1 MQNLPI
7 GMQSFEAVRKA
18 NYLYVDKTK
27 HLERLVTTNKYYFL
41 SRPRRF
47 GKSLFLSTLEAY
59 FLGQKELFKDLYIE
73 TVEKEWT
80 EYPVIY
86 LDLNSG
92 IYTTEEELY
101 RVLNYPMQRLE
112 QKYSIDVKEPSLSVR
127 LKNIVLTAFEQTG
140 KQVVILVDEY
150 DKPLL
155 QTIDNEEL
163 HDKFKTILKGVYSIL
178 KECDE
183 YIRFGFLTGVTKFS
197 KISLFSDLNNLM
209 DISLD
214 ENYTDICGITEEEI
228 KTNFKEH
235 LQAFAEKENTTKE
248 DILSQLKAMYD
259 GYHFS
264 KNTDVDIYNPF
275 SLINSLT
282 RREFENYWFQTG
294 TPTFLVK
301 LLQENDY
308 DLKDFSD
315 SNISAF
321 TEDLSSKE
329 TMHNEPVA
337 LFYQAG
343 YLTIKDYDEELQSYT
358 LGYPNKEVEQSF
370 LKFLLPKYMNNND
383 SRSPIYVLNLYKN
396 LRDGKIEEFLES
408 LKVFFSST
416 PYDLIKDTEN
426 HYQTIVFI
434 ICKLLGYYSEAEYKI
449 VNGRIDMVVKTKNY
463 IYVFEFKFDK
473 SAKEALQQID
483 SKDYPLA
490 FQQDERKLYK
500 IGVNF
505 SSQTKNINEYIIQ

>member
-7 GMQSFEAVRKA
+7 GLQSFEALRNA
-18 NYLYVDKTK
+18 NYLYVDKTR

-59 FLGQKELFKDLYIE
+59 FLGQKELFNGLYIE
-73 TVEKEWT
+73 QVEKDWK
-80 EYPVIY
+80 EYPVLY
-86 LDLNSG
+86 LDLNTG
-92 IYTTEEELY
+92 IYDSETNLRNKLISHIIDWEEE
-101 RVLNYPMQRLE
+101 
-112 QKYSIDVKEPSLSVR
+112 YSISTVKE
-127 LKNIVLTAFEQTG
+127 NIEDRFANIIRTAYEKSG
-140 KQVVILVDEY
+140 LGVVILVDEY

-155 QTIDNEEL
+155 HTIDKPEL
-163 HDKFKTILKGVYSIL
+163 HATFKDILKGVYSVL
-178 KECDE
+178 KGCDK
-183 YIRFGFLTGVTKFS
+183 YIRFGMLTGVTKFS

-228 KTNFKEH
+228 KANFKEH

-294 TPTFLVK
+294 TPTFLIK

-308 DLKDFSD
+308 DLKDFSEG
-315 SNISAF
+315 NITAR
-321 TEDLSSKE
+321 DLTSKE
-329 TMHNEPVA
+329 SMLSAPVA
-337 LFYQAG
+337 LFYQSG
-343 YLTIKDYDEELQSYT
+343 YITIKDYDKELQEYT

-370 LKFLLPKYMNNND
+370 LEFLLP
-383 SRSPIYVLNLYKN
+383 RYVHTIDDKSASYLSKFIKD
-396 LRDGKIEEFLES
+396 LRAGRVEDFLEKM
-408 LKVFFSST
+408 KVFFAGI
-416 PYDLIKDTEN
+416 PYDIIKDTEN
-426 HYQTIVFI
+426 YYQTILFL
-434 ICKLLGYYSEAEYKI
+434 ICRLVGFYSQAEYRTSR
-449 VNGRIDMVVKTKNY
+449 GRMDMVIKTKDY

-473 SAKEALQQID
+473 SAKEALEQID

-490 FQQDERKLYK
+490 FQQDERTLYK
-500 IGVNF
+500 VGVNF
-505 SSQTKNINEYIIQ
+505 SSQTKNIDEYIIG

>member
-7 GMQSFEAVRKA
+7 GMQSFEAVRNA

-47 GKSLFLSTLEAY
+47 GKSLFLSTLKAY
-59 FLGQKELFKDLYIE
+59 FLGKKELFKGLYIE
-73 TVEKEWT
+73 TVEKDWT

-112 QKYSIDVKEPSLSVR
+112 EKYSIDAKEPSLSVR

-150 DKPLL
+150 DKPLISTL
-155 QTIDNEEL
+155 DNEEL
-163 HDKFKTILKGVYSIL
+163 HNKYKTILKGVYSIL
-178 KECDE
+178 KECDK

-294 TPTFLVK
+294 TPTFLIK

-329 TMHNEPVA
+329 TMHNEPIA

-396 LRDGKIEEFLES
+396 LRDGRLEEFLES
-408 LKVFFSST
+408 LKVFFAST
-416 PYDLIKDTEN
+416 PYDLIKNTEN
-426 HYQTIVFI
+426 HYQTIIFI

-449 VNGRIDMVVKTKNY
+449 VNGRIDMLIKTKDY

-473 SAKEALQQID
+473 SAKEALEQID
-483 SKDYPLA
+483 SKDYPLP

-500 IGVNF
+500 IGINF
-505 SSQTKNINEYIIQ
+505 SSETKNIDEYIIQ

>member
-1 MQNLPI
+1 
-7 GMQSFEAVRKA
+7 MQSFESIRK
-18 NYLYVDKTK
+18 NDYLYVDKTK
-27 HLERLVTTNKYYFL
+27 HIYNLVNSSRYYFL

-59 FLGQKELFKDLYIE
+59 FLGQKELFKGLYIE
-73 TVEKEWT
+73 TVEKQWT

-150 DKPLL
+150 DKPLISTL
-155 QTIDNEEL
+155 DNEEL
-163 HDKFKTILKGVYSIL
+163 HNKYKTILKGVYSIL

-264 KNTDVDIYNPF
+264 ENTSIDIYNPF
-275 SLINSLT
+275 SLLNSLT
-282 RREFENYWFQTG
+282 ERKFRNYWFQTG
-294 TPTFLVK
+294 TPTFLIK

-308 DLKDFSD
+308 DLKDLSEGK
-315 SNISAF
+315 ITAK
-321 TEDLSSKE
+321 DLTSKE
-329 TMHNEPVA
+329 SMMNAPVA
-337 LFYQAG
+337 LFYQSG
-343 YLTIKDYDEELQSYT
+343 YLTIKDYNKKSGAYK
-358 LGYPNKEVEQSF
+358 LGYPNKEVEESF
-370 LKFLLPKYMNNND
+370 LDFILPKYMHTNENA
-383 SRSPIYVLNLYKN
+383 SFSYVEKMYENLEN
-396 LRDGKIEEFLES
+396 GEIEDFL
-408 LKVFFSST
+408 KTMKTFFASV

-426 HYQTIVFI
+426 HYQTVIFI
-434 ICKLLGYYSEAEYKI
+434 ICKLIGFIVEAEYKI
-449 VNGRIDMVVKTKNY
+449 VNGRIDMIVRTDNFLY
-463 IYVFEFKFDK
+463 LFEFKFDK
-473 SAKEALQQID
+473 SAEEALQQID

-505 SSQTKNINEYIIQ
+505 SSQTKNIDKYIIQ

>member
-1 MQNLPI
+1 
-7 GMQSFEAVRKA
+7 MQSFESIRQ
-18 NYLYVDKTK
+18 NNFLYVDKTK
-27 HLERLVTTNKYYFL
+27 HIYNLANSNRYYFL

-47 GKSLFLSTLEAY
+47 GKSLFLSTLKAY
-59 FLGQKELFKDLYIE
+59 FLGKKELFKGLYIE
-73 TVEKEWT
+73 TVEKDWT

-163 HDKFKTILKGVYSIL
+163 HDKFKGILKGVYSVL
-178 KECDE
+178 KGCDE
-183 YIRFGFLTGVTKFS
+183 YIRFGMLTGVTKFS

-294 TPTFLVK
+294 TPTFLIK
-301 LLQENDY
+301 LLKENDY
-308 DLKDFSD
+308 DLKDFSEGKID
-315 SNISAF
+315 AV
-321 TEDLSSKE
+321 DLTSKE
-329 TMHNEPVA
+329 SMLNAPIA
-337 LFYQAG
+337 LFYQSG
-343 YLTIKDYDEELQSYT
+343 YLTIKDYDRDFSSYL
-358 LGYPNKEVEQSF
+358 LGYPNREVEQSF
-370 LKFLLPKYMNNND
+370 LDFLLPKYINTEENMSTSFLIAFARD
-383 SRSPIYVLNLYKN
+383 
-396 LRDGKIEEFLES
+396 LRAGRIEDFLTK
-408 LKVFFSST
+408 LKVFFAKT

-426 HYQTIVFI
+426 HYQTVVFI
-434 ICKLLGYYSEAEYKI
+434 ICRLLGYYSEAEYKI
-449 VNGRIDMVVKTKNY
+449 VNGRIDMVIKTKDY

-473 SAKEALQQID
+473 SAKEALEQID

-500 IGVNF
+500 VGVNF
-505 SSQTKNINEYIIQ
+505 SSQTKNIDEYIIQ

>member
-7 GMQSFEAVRKA
+7 GMQSFESIRQ
-18 NYLYVDKTK
+18 NNFLYVDKTK
-27 HLERLVTTNKYYFL
+27 HIYSLANSNRYYFL

-47 GKSLFLSTLEAY
+47 GKSLFLSTLKAY
-59 FLGQKELFKDLYIE
+59 FLGKKELFKGLYIE
-73 TVEKEWT
+73 TVEKDWT

-163 HDKFKTILKGVYSIL
+163 HDKFKGILKGVYSIL

-183 YIRFGFLTGVTKFS
+183 YIRFGMLTGVTKFS
-197 KISLFSDLNNLM
+197 KISLFSDLNNLK

-235 LQAFAEKENTTKE
+235 LQAFADKENTTKE

-264 KNTDVDIYNPF
+264 KNTSIDIYNPF

-294 TPTFLVK
+294 TPTFLIK

-308 DLKDFSD
+308 DLKDLSEGK
-315 SNISAF
+315 ITAK
-321 TEDLSSKE
+321 DLTSKE
-329 TMHNEPVA
+329 SMMNAPVA
-337 LFYQAG
+337 LFYQSG
-343 YLTIKDYDEELQSYT
+343 YLTIKDYNKKSGAYK
-358 LGYPNKEVEQSF
+358 LGYPNKEVEESF
-370 LKFLLPKYMNNND
+370 LDFILPKYMHTNENA
-383 SRSPIYVLNLYKN
+383 SFSYVEKMYENLEN
-396 LRDGKIEEFLES
+396 GEIEDFL
-408 LKVFFSST
+408 KTMKTFFASV

-426 HYQTIVFI
+426 HYQTVIFI
-434 ICKLLGYYSEAEYKI
+434 ICKLIGFIVEAEYKI
-449 VNGRIDMVVKTKNY
+449 VNGRIDMIVRTDNFLY
-463 IYVFEFKFDK
+463 LFEFKFDK
-473 SAKEALQQID
+473 SAEEALQQID

-505 SSQTKNINEYIIQ
+505 SSQTKNIDEYIIQ

>member
-1 MQNLPI
+1 
-7 GMQSFEAVRKA
+7 MQSFESIRQ
-18 NYLYVDKTK
+18 NNFLYVDKTK
-27 HLERLVTTNKYYFL
+27 HIYNLANSNRYYFL

-59 FLGQKELFKDLYIE
+59 FLGKKELFKGLYIE
-73 TVEKEWT
+73 TVEKQWT
-80 EYPVIY
+80 EYPVLY
-86 LDLNSG
+86 LDMNSG
-92 IYTTEEELY
+92 IYDSEERLLNS
-101 RVLNYPMQRLE
+101 LNYHLSE
-112 QKYSIDVKEPSLSVR
+112 WEKEYSIQTKFVNPEDRFSNIIKTAVK
-127 LKNIVLTAFEQTG
+127 QTG

-163 HDKFKTILKGVYSIL
+163 HDKFKGILKGVYSVL
-178 KECDE
+178 KGCDK
-183 YIRFGFLTGVTKFS
+183 YIRFGMLTGVTKFS

-294 TPTFLVK
+294 TPTFLIK
-301 LLQENDY
+301 LLKENDY
-308 DLKDFSD
+308 DLKDFSEG
-315 SNISAF
+315 NITAR
-321 TEDLSSKE
+321 DLTSKE
-329 TMHNEPVA
+329 SMLSAPVA
-337 LFYQAG
+337 LFYQSG
-343 YLTIKDYDEELQSYT
+343 YITIKDYDKELQEYT

-370 LKFLLPKYMNNND
+370 LEFLLP
-383 SRSPIYVLNLYKN
+383 RYVHTIDDKSASYLSKFIKD
-396 LRDGKIEEFLES
+396 LRAGRVEDFLEKM
-408 LKVFFSST
+408 KVFFAGI
-416 PYDLIKDTEN
+416 PYDIIKDTEN
-426 HYQTIVFI
+426 YYQTILFL
-434 ICKLLGYYSEAEYKI
+434 ICRLVGFYSQAEYRTSR
-449 VNGRIDMVVKTKNY
+449 GRMDMVIKTKDY

-473 SAKEALQQID
+473 SAKEALEQID

-505 SSQTKNINEYIIQ
+505 SSQTKNIDEYIIG

>member
-1 MQNLPI
+1 
-7 GMQSFEAVRKA
+7 MQSFESIRQ
-18 NYLYVDKTK
+18 NNFLYVDKTK
-27 HLERLVTTNKYYFL
+27 HIYSLANSNRYYFL

-47 GKSLFLSTLEAY
+47 GKSLFLSTLKAY
-59 FLGQKELFKDLYIE
+59 FLGKKELFKGLYIE
-73 TVEKEWT
+73 TVEKDWT

-163 HDKFKTILKGVYSIL
+163 HDKFKGILKGVYSVL
-178 KECDE
+178 KGCDE
-183 YIRFGFLTGVTKFS
+183 YIRFGMLTGVTKFS

-248 DILSQLKAMYD
+248 DILLQLKAMYD

-294 TPTFLVK
+294 TPTFLIK
-301 LLQENDY
+301 LLKENDY
-308 DLKDFSD
+308 DLKDFSEGKID
-315 SNISAF
+315 AV
-321 TEDLSSKE
+321 DLTSKE
-329 TMHNEPVA
+329 SMLNAPIA
-337 LFYQAG
+337 LFYQSG
-343 YLTIKDYDEELQSYT
+343 YLTIKDYDRDFSSYV
-358 LGYPNKEVEQSF
+358 LGYPNREVEQSF
-370 LKFLLPKYMNNND
+370 LDFLLPKYINTEENMSTSFLIAFARD
-383 SRSPIYVLNLYKN
+383 
-396 LRDGKIEEFLES
+396 LRAGRIEDFLTK
-408 LKVFFSST
+408 LKVFFAKT

-426 HYQTIVFI
+426 HYQTVVFI

-449 VNGRIDMVVKTKNY
+449 VNGRIDMVIKTKDY

-473 SAKEALQQID
+473 SAKEALEQID

-505 SSQTKNINEYIIQ
+505 SSQTKNIDEYIIQ

>member
-1 MQNLPI
+1 
-7 GMQSFEAVRKA
+7 MQSFEAVRKA

-73 TVEKEWT
+73 TVEKQWT

-150 DKPLL
+150 DKPLISTL
-155 QTIDNEEL
+155 DNEEL
-163 HDKFKTILKGVYSIL
+163 HNKYKTILKGVYSIL
-178 KECDE
+178 KECDK
-183 YIRFGFLTGVTKFS
+183 YIRLGFLTGVTKFS

-294 TPTFLVK
+294 TPTFLIK

-329 TMHNEPVA
+329 TMHNEPIA

-408 LKVFFSST
+408 LKAFFSST

-473 SAKEALQQID
+473 SAKEALEQID

-500 IGVNF
+500 VGINF

>member
-1 MQNLPI
+1 
-7 GMQSFEAVRKA
+7 MQSFEAVRKA

-47 GKSLFLSTLEAY
+47 GKSLFLSTLKAY
-59 FLGQKELFKDLYIE
+59 FLGKKELFKGLYIE
-73 TVEKEWT
+73 TVEKDWT

-228 KTNFKEH
+228 KTNFVEH

-294 TPTFLVK
+294 TPTFLIK

-308 DLKDFSD
+308 DLKDFSEG
-315 SNISAF
+315 NITAR
-321 TEDLSSKE
+321 DLTSKE
-329 TMHNEPVA
+329 SMLSAPVA
-337 LFYQAG
+337 LFYQSG
-343 YLTIKDYDEELQSYT
+343 YLTIKDYNKKSGAYK
-358 LGYPNKEVEQSF
+358 LGYPNKEVEESF
-370 LKFLLPKYMNNND
+370 LDFILPKYMHTNENA
-383 SRSPIYVLNLYKN
+383 SFSYVEKMYENLEN
-396 LRDGKIEEFLES
+396 GEIEDFL
-408 LKVFFSST
+408 KTMKTFFASV

-426 HYQTIVFI
+426 HYQTVIFI
-434 ICKLLGYYSEAEYKI
+434 ICKLIGFIVEAEYKI
-449 VNGRIDMVVKTKNY
+449 VNGRIDMIVRTDNFLY
-463 IYVFEFKFDK
+463 LFEFKFDK
-473 SAKEALQQID
+473 SAEEALQQID

-505 SSQTKNINEYIIQ
+505 SSQTKNIDEYIIQ

>member
-1 MQNLPI
+1 
-7 GMQSFEAVRKA
+7 MQSFEAVRKA

-27 HLERLVTTNKYYFL
+27 HLGRLVTTNKYYFL

-47 GKSLFLSTLEAY
+47 GKSLFLSTLKAY
-59 FLGQKELFKDLYIE
+59 FLGKKELFKDLYIE
-73 TVEKEWT
+73 TVEKDWT
-80 EYPVIY
+80 EYPVLY

-92 IYTTEEELY
+92 MYDTEANLYSVINNHLIRWEKEYDITPVDRELNT
-101 RVLNYPMQRLE
+101 RFTNVV
-112 QKYSIDVKEPSLSVR
+112 IA
-127 LKNIVLTAFEQTG
+127 AFEKTG

-163 HDKFKTILKGVYSIL
+163 HDKFKSTLKGVYSVL
-178 KECDE
+178 KGCDE
-183 YIRFGFLTGVTKFS
+183 YIRFGFLTGVTKFP
-197 KISLFSDLNNLM
+197 KISLFSDLNNLK

-264 KNTDVDIYNPF
+264 ENTSIDIYNPF

-282 RREFENYWFQTG
+282 ERKFRNYWFQTG
-294 TPTFLVK
+294 TPTFLIK

-308 DLKDFSD
+308 DLKDFSEGKID
-315 SNISAF
+315 AV
-321 TEDLSSKE
+321 DLTSKE
-329 TMHNEPVA
+329 SMMNAPIA

-343 YLTIKDYDEELQSYT
+343 YLTIKDYDRDFSSYL
-358 LGYPNKEVEQSF
+358 LGYPNREVEQSF
-370 LKFLLPKYMNNND
+370 LDFLLPKYINTEENMSTSFLIAFARD
-383 SRSPIYVLNLYKN
+383 
-396 LRDGKIEEFLES
+396 LRAGRIEDFLTKLKI
-408 LKVFFSST
+408 FFAKT

-426 HYQTIVFI
+426 HYQTVVFI

-449 VNGRIDMVVKTKNY
+449 VNGRIDMLIKTKDY

-473 SAKEALQQID
+473 SAKEALEQID

-505 SSQTKNINEYIIQ
+505 SSQTKNIDEYIIQ

>member
-1 MQNLPI
+1 
-7 GMQSFEAVRKA
+7 MQSFEAVRKA

-47 GKSLFLSTLEAY
+47 GKSLFLSTLKAY
-59 FLGQKELFKDLYIE
+59 FLGKKELFKGLYIE
-73 TVEKEWT
+73 TVEKDWK
-80 EYPVIY
+80 EYPVLY

-92 IYTTEEELY
+92 IYDSEERLLNN
-101 RVLNYPMQRLE
+101 LNYHLSEWEEQYNIQTKFVNPEDRLSNII
-112 QKYSIDVKEPSLSVR
+112 KTAVK
-127 LKNIVLTAFEQTG
+127 QTG
-140 KQVVILVDEY
+140 KQVVVLVDEY

-163 HDKFKTILKGVYSIL
+163 HDKFKGILKGVYSIL

-183 YIRFGFLTGVTKFS
+183 YIRFGMLTGVTKFS

-294 TPTFLVK
+294 TPTFLIK

-308 DLKDFSD
+308 DLKDLSEGK
-315 SNISAF
+315 ITAK
-321 TEDLSSKE
+321 DLTSKE
-329 TMHNEPVA
+329 SMMNAPVA
-337 LFYQAG
+337 LFYQSG
-343 YLTIKDYDEELQSYT
+343 YLTIKDYNKKSGAYK
-358 LGYPNKEVEQSF
+358 LGYPNKEVEESF
-370 LKFLLPKYMNNND
+370 LDFILPKYMHTNENA
-383 SRSPIYVLNLYKN
+383 SFSYVEKMYENLEN
-396 LRDGKIEEFLES
+396 GEIEDFL
-408 LKVFFSST
+408 KTMKTFFASI

-426 HYQTIVFI
+426 HYQTVIFI
-434 ICKLLGYYSEAEYKI
+434 ICKLIGFIVEAEYKI
-449 VNGRIDMVVKTKNY
+449 VNGRIDMIVRTDNFLY
-463 IYVFEFKFDK
+463 LFEFKFDK
-473 SAKEALQQID
+473 SAEEALQQID

-505 SSQTKNINEYIIQ
+505 SSQTKNIDEYIIQ

>member
-1 MQNLPI
+1 
-7 GMQSFEAVRKA
+7 MQSFESIRQ
-18 NYLYVDKTK
+18 NNFLYVDKTK
-27 HLERLVTTNKYYFL
+27 HIYSLANSNRYYFL

-47 GKSLFLSTLEAY
+47 GKSLFLSTLKAY
-59 FLGQKELFKDLYIE
+59 FLGKKELFKGLYIE
-73 TVEKEWT
+73 TVEKQWT

-183 YIRFGFLTGVTKFS
+183 YIRFGMLTGVTKFS
-197 KISLFSDLNNLM
+197 KISLFSDLNNLL

-294 TPTFLVK
+294 TPTFLIK
-301 LLQENDY
+301 LLKENDY
-308 DLKDFSD
+308 DLKDFSEG
-315 SNISAF
+315 NIDAV
-321 TEDLSSKE
+321 DLTSKE
-329 TMHNEPVA
+329 SMLNAPIA
-337 LFYQAG
+337 LFYQSG
-343 YLTIKDYDEELQSYT
+343 YLTIKDYDRDFSSYV
-358 LGYPNKEVEQSF
+358 LGYPNREVEQSF
-370 LKFLLPKYMNNND
+370 LDFLLPKYINTEENMSTSFLIAFARD
-383 SRSPIYVLNLYKN
+383 
-396 LRDGKIEEFLES
+396 LRAGRIEDFLTK
-408 LKVFFSST
+408 LKVFFAKT

-426 HYQTIVFI
+426 HYQTVVFI
-434 ICKLLGYYSEAEYKI
+434 ICRLLGYYSEAEYKI
-449 VNGRIDMVVKTKNY
+449 VNGRIDMVIKTKDY

-505 SSQTKNINEYIIQ
+505 SSQTKNIDEYIIQ

>member
-1 MQNLPI
+1 
-7 GMQSFEAVRKA
+7 MQSFEAVRKA
-18 NYLYVDKTK
+18 DYLYVDKTK

-47 GKSLFLSTLEAY
+47 GKSLFLSTLKAY
-59 FLGQKELFKDLYIE
+59 FLGKKELFKGLYIE
-73 TVEKEWT
+73 TVEKDWT
-80 EYPVIY
+80 EYPVLY

-92 IYTTEEELY
+92 IYDSEERLLNN
-101 RVLNYPMQRLE
+101 LNYHLSEWEEQYNIQTKFVNPEDRLSNII
-112 QKYSIDVKEPSLSVR
+112 KTAVK
-127 LKNIVLTAFEQTG
+127 QTG

-163 HDKFKTILKGVYSIL
+163 HDKFKGILKGVYSVL
-178 KECDE
+178 KSCDE

-294 TPTFLVK
+294 TPTFLIK

-308 DLKDFSD
+308 DLKDLSEG
-315 SNISAF
+315 NITAR
-321 TEDLSSKE
+321 DLTSKE
-329 TMHNEPVA
+329 SMLSAPVA
-337 LFYQAG
+337 LFYQSG
-343 YLTIKDYDEELQSYT
+343 YLTIKDYNKKSGAYK
-358 LGYPNKEVEQSF
+358 LGYPNKEVEESF
-370 LKFLLPKYMNNND
+370 LDFILPKYMHTNENA
-383 SRSPIYVLNLYKN
+383 SFSYVEKMYENLEN
-396 LRDGKIEEFLES
+396 GEIEDFL
-408 LKVFFSST
+408 KTMKTFFASV

-426 HYQTIVFI
+426 HYQTVIFI
-434 ICKLLGYYSEAEYKI
+434 ICKLIGFIVEAEYKI
-449 VNGRIDMVVKTKNY
+449 VNGRIDMIVRTDNFLY
-463 IYVFEFKFDK
+463 LFEFKFDK

-505 SSQTKNINEYIIQ
+505 SSQTKNIDEYIIQ

>member
-1 MQNLPI
+1 
-7 GMQSFEAVRKA
+7 MQSFEAVRKA

-47 GKSLFLSTLEAY
+47 GKSLFLSTLKAY
-59 FLGQKELFKDLYIE
+59 FLGKKELFKGLYIE
-73 TVEKEWT
+73 TVEKDWK
-80 EYPVIY
+80 EYPVLY

-92 IYTTEEELY
+92 IYDSEERLLNN
-101 RVLNYPMQRLE
+101 LNYHLSEWEEQYNIQTKFVNPEDRLSNII
-112 QKYSIDVKEPSLSVR
+112 KTAVK
-127 LKNIVLTAFEQTG
+127 QTG
-140 KQVVILVDEY
+140 KQVVVLVDEY

-163 HDKFKTILKGVYSIL
+163 HDKFKGILKGVYSVL
-178 KECDE
+178 KSCDE

-248 DILSQLKAMYD
+248 DILLQLKAMYD

-294 TPTFLVK
+294 TPTFLIK

-308 DLKDFSD
+308 DLKDLSEG
-315 SNISAF
+315 NITAR
-321 TEDLSSKE
+321 DLTSKE
-329 TMHNEPVA
+329 SMLSAPVA
-337 LFYQAG
+337 LFYQSG
-343 YLTIKDYDEELQSYT
+343 YLTIKDYNKKSGAYK
-358 LGYPNKEVEQSF
+358 LGYPNKEVEESF
-370 LKFLLPKYMNNND
+370 LDFILPKYMHTNENA
-383 SRSPIYVLNLYKN
+383 SFSYVEKMYENLEN
-396 LRDGKIEEFLES
+396 GEIEDFL
-408 LKVFFSST
+408 KTMKTFFASV

-426 HYQTIVFI
+426 HYQTVIFI
-434 ICKLLGYYSEAEYKI
+434 ICKLIGFIVEAEYKI
-449 VNGRIDMVVKTKNY
+449 VNGRIDMIVRTDNFLY
-463 IYVFEFKFDK
+463 LFEFKFDK

-505 SSQTKNINEYIIQ
+505 SSQTKNIDEYIVK

>member
-18 NYLYVDKTK
+18 DYLYVDKTK

-47 GKSLFLSTLEAY
+47 GKSLFLSTLKAY
-59 FLGQKELFKDLYIE
+59 FLGKKELFKGLYIE
-73 TVEKEWT
+73 TVEKDWK
-80 EYPVIY
+80 EYPVLY

-92 IYTTEEELY
+92 IYDSEERLLNN
-101 RVLNYPMQRLE
+101 LNYHLSEWEEQYNIQTKFVNPEDRLSNII
-112 QKYSIDVKEPSLSVR
+112 KTTVK
-127 LKNIVLTAFEQTG
+127 QTG

-163 HDKFKTILKGVYSIL
+163 HDKFKGILKGVYSVL
-178 KECDE
+178 KSCDE

-235 LQAFAEKENTTKE
+235 LQAFAEKEETTSE

-264 KNTDVDIYNPF
+264 ENTSVDIYNPF
-275 SLINSLT
+275 SLLNSLT
-282 RREFENYWFQTG
+282 ERKFRNYWFQTG
-294 TPTFLVK
+294 TPTFLIK
-301 LLQENDY
+301 LLQENNY
-308 DLKDFSD
+308 DLKDLSEGK
-315 SNISAF
+315 ITAK
-321 TEDLSSKE
+321 DLTSKE
-329 TMHNEPVA
+329 SMMNAPVA
-337 LFYQAG
+337 LFYQSG
-343 YLTIKDYDEELQSYT
+343 YLTIKDYKKKSGAYK
-358 LGYPNKEVEQSF
+358 LGYPNKEVEESF
-370 LKFLLPKYMNNND
+370 LDFILPKYMHTNENA
-383 SRSPIYVLNLYKN
+383 SFSYVEKMYENLEN
-396 LRDGKIEEFLES
+396 GEIEDFL
-408 LKVFFSST
+408 KTMKTFFASV

-426 HYQTIVFI
+426 HYQTVIFI
-434 ICKLLGYYSEAEYKI
+434 ICKLIGFIVEAEYKI
-449 VNGRIDMVVKTKNY
+449 VNGRIDMIVRTDNY
-463 IYVFEFKFDK
+463 LYLFEFKFDK
-473 SAKEALQQID
+473 SAEEALQQID
-483 SKDYPLA
+483 SKDYPLT

-505 SSQTKNINEYIIQ
+505 SSQTKNIDKYIIQ

>member
-7 GMQSFEAVRKA
+7 GMQSFESIRK
-18 NYLYVDKTK
+18 NDYLYVDKTK
-27 HLERLVTTNKYYFL
+27 HIYNLVNSSRYYFL

-59 FLGQKELFKDLYIE
+59 FLGQKELFKGLYIE
-73 TVEKEWT
+73 TVEKQWT

-150 DKPLL
+150 DKPLISTL
-155 QTIDNEEL
+155 DNEEL
-163 HDKFKTILKGVYSIL
+163 HNKYKTILKGVYSIL

-294 TPTFLVK
+294 TPTFLIK
-301 LLQENDY
+301 LLQENNY
-308 DLKDFSD
+308 DLKDLSEGK
-315 SNISAF
+315 ITAK
-321 TEDLSSKE
+321 DLTSKE
-329 TMHNEPVA
+329 SMMNAPVA
-337 LFYQAG
+337 LFYQSG
-343 YLTIKDYDEELQSYT
+343 YLTIKDYNKKSGAYK
-358 LGYPNKEVEQSF
+358 LGYPNKEVEESF
-370 LKFLLPKYMNNND
+370 LDFLLPKYMHTNENA
-383 SRSPIYVLNLYKN
+383 SFSYVEKMYENLEN
-396 LRDGKIEEFLES
+396 GEIEDFL
-408 LKVFFSST
+408 KTMKTFFASV

-426 HYQTIVFI
+426 HYQTVIFI
-434 ICKLLGYYSEAEYKI
+434 ICKLIGFIVEAEYKI
-449 VNGRIDMVVKTKNY
+449 VNGRIDMIVRTDNFLY
-463 IYVFEFKFDK
+463 LFEFKFDK
-473 SAKEALQQID
+473 SAEEALQQID

-505 SSQTKNINEYIIQ
+505 SSQTKNIDKYIIQ

>member
-1 MQNLPI
+1 
-7 GMQSFEAVRKA
+7 MQSFEAVRKA

>member
-73 TVEKEWT
+73 TVEKQWT

-150 DKPLL
+150 DKPLISTL
-155 QTIDNEEL
+155 DNEEL
-163 HDKFKTILKGVYSIL
+163 HNKYKTILKGVYSIL
-178 KECDE
+178 KECDK
-183 YIRFGFLTGVTKFS
+183 YIRLGFLTGVTKFS

-264 KNTDVDIYNPF
+264 ENTSIDIYNPF
-275 SLINSLT
+275 SLLNSLT
-282 RREFENYWFQTG
+282 ERKFRNYWFQTG
-294 TPTFLVK
+294 TPTFLIK

-308 DLKDFSD
+308 DLKDLSEGK
-315 SNISAF
+315 ITAK
-321 TEDLSSKE
+321 DLTSKE
-329 TMHNEPVA
+329 SMMNAPVA
-337 LFYQAG
+337 LFYQSG
-343 YLTIKDYDEELQSYT
+343 YLTIKDYNKKSGAYK
-358 LGYPNKEVEQSF
+358 LGYPNKEVEESF
-370 LKFLLPKYMNNND
+370 LDFILPKYMHTNENA
-383 SRSPIYVLNLYKN
+383 SFSYVEKMYENLEN
-396 LRDGKIEEFLES
+396 GEIEDFL
-408 LKVFFSST
+408 KTMKTFFASV

-426 HYQTIVFI
+426 HYQTVIFI
-434 ICKLLGYYSEAEYKI
+434 ICKLIGFIVEAEYKI
-449 VNGRIDMVVKTKNY
+449 VNGRIDMIVRTDNFLY
-463 IYVFEFKFDK
+463 LFEFKFDK
-473 SAKEALQQID
+473 SAEEALQQID

-490 FQQDERKLYK
+490 FQRDERKLYK

-505 SSQTKNINEYIIQ
+505 SSQTKNIDEYIIQ

>member
-47 GKSLFLSTLEAY
+47 GKSLFLSTLKAY
-59 FLGQKELFKDLYIE
+59 FLGKKELFKGLYIE
-73 TVEKEWT
+73 TVEKDWK
-80 EYPVIY
+80 EYPVLY

-92 IYTTEEELY
+92 IYDSEERLLNN
-101 RVLNYPMQRLE
+101 LNYHLSEWEEQYNIQTKFVNPEDRLSNII
-112 QKYSIDVKEPSLSVR
+112 KTAVK
-127 LKNIVLTAFEQTG
+127 QTG

-150 DKPLL
+150 DKPLISTL
-155 QTIDNEEL
+155 DNEDL
-163 HDKFKTILKGVYSIL
+163 HDKYKTILKGVYSIL

-228 KTNFKEH
+228 KTNFVEH

-294 TPTFLVK
+294 TPTFLIK

-308 DLKDFSD
+308 DLKDLSEG
-315 SNISAF
+315 NITAR
-321 TEDLSSKE
+321 DLTSKE
-329 TMHNEPVA
+329 SMLSAPVA
-337 LFYQAG
+337 LFYQSG
-343 YLTIKDYDEELQSYT
+343 YLTIKDYNKKSGAYK
-358 LGYPNKEVEQSF
+358 LGYPNKEVEESF
-370 LKFLLPKYMNNND
+370 LDFILPKYMHTNENA
-383 SRSPIYVLNLYKN
+383 SFSYVEKMYENLEN
-396 LRDGKIEEFLES
+396 GEIEDFL
-408 LKVFFSST
+408 KTMKTFFASV

-426 HYQTIVFI
+426 HYQTVIFI
-434 ICKLLGYYSEAEYKI
+434 ICKLIGFIVEAEYKI
-449 VNGRIDMVVKTKNY
+449 VNGRIDMIVRTDNFLY
-463 IYVFEFKFDK
+463 LFEFKFDK
-473 SAKEALQQID
+473 SAEEALQQID

-505 SSQTKNINEYIIQ
+505 SSQTKNIDEYIIQ

>member
-47 GKSLFLSTLEAY
+47 GKSLFLSTLKAY
-59 FLGQKELFKDLYIE
+59 FLGKKELFKGLYIE
-73 TVEKEWT
+73 TVEKDWK
-80 EYPVIY
+80 EYPVLY

-92 IYTTEEELY
+92 IYDSEERLLNN
-101 RVLNYPMQRLE
+101 LNYHLSEWEEQYNIQTKFVNPEDRLSNII
-112 QKYSIDVKEPSLSVR
+112 KTAVK
-127 LKNIVLTAFEQTG
+127 QTG

-163 HDKFKTILKGVYSIL
+163 HDKFKGILKGVYSVL
-178 KECDE
+178 KSCDE

-248 DILSQLKAMYD
+248 DILLQLKAMYD

-294 TPTFLVK
+294 TPTFLIK

-308 DLKDFSD
+308 DLKDLSEG
-315 SNISAF
+315 NITAR
-321 TEDLSSKE
+321 DLTSKE
-329 TMHNEPVA
+329 SMLSAPVA
-337 LFYQAG
+337 LFYQSG
-343 YLTIKDYDEELQSYT
+343 YLTIKDYNKKSGAYK
-358 LGYPNKEVEQSF
+358 LGYPNKEVEESF
-370 LKFLLPKYMNNND
+370 LDFILPKYMHTNENA
-383 SRSPIYVLNLYKN
+383 SFSYVEKMYENLEN
-396 LRDGKIEEFLES
+396 GEIEDFL
-408 LKVFFSST
+408 KTMKTFFASV

-426 HYQTIVFI
+426 HYQTVIFI
-434 ICKLLGYYSEAEYKI
+434 ICKLIGFIVEAEYKI
-449 VNGRIDMVVKTKNY
+449 VNGRIDMIVRTDNFLY
-463 IYVFEFKFDK
+463 LFEFKFDK
-473 SAKEALQQID
+473 SAEEALQQID

-505 SSQTKNINEYIIQ
+505 SSQTKNIDEYIIQ

>member
-1 MQNLPI
+1 
-7 GMQSFEAVRKA
+7 MQSFEAVRKA

-27 HLERLVTTNKYYFL
+27 HLGRLVTTNKYYFL

-47 GKSLFLSTLEAY
+47 GKSLFLSTLKAY
-59 FLGQKELFKDLYIE
+59 FLGKKELFKDLYIE
-73 TVEKEWT
+73 TVEKDWT
-80 EYPVIY
+80 EYPVLY

-92 IYTTEEELY
+92 MYDTEANLYSVINNHLIRWEKEYDITPVDRELNT
-101 RVLNYPMQRLE
+101 RFTNVV
-112 QKYSIDVKEPSLSVR
+112 IA
-127 LKNIVLTAFEQTG
+127 AFEKTG

-163 HDKFKTILKGVYSIL
+163 HDKFKSTLKGVYSVL
-178 KECDE
+178 KGCDE
-183 YIRFGFLTGVTKFS
+183 YIRFGFLTGVTKFP
-197 KISLFSDLNNLM
+197 KISLFSDLNNLK

-235 LQAFAEKENTTKE
+235 LQAFAEKESTTKE

-264 KNTDVDIYNPF
+264 ENTSIDIYNPF

-282 RREFENYWFQTG
+282 ERKFRNYWFQTG
-294 TPTFLVK
+294 TPTFLIK

-308 DLKDFSD
+308 DLKDFSEGKID
-315 SNISAF
+315 AV
-321 TEDLSSKE
+321 DLTSKE
-329 TMHNEPVA
+329 SMMNAPIA

-343 YLTIKDYDEELQSYT
+343 YLTIKDYDRDFSSYL
-358 LGYPNKEVEQSF
+358 LGYPNREVEQSF
-370 LKFLLPKYMNNND
+370 LDFLLPKYINTEENMSTSFLIAFARD
-383 SRSPIYVLNLYKN
+383 
-396 LRDGKIEEFLES
+396 LRAGRIEDFLTKLKI
-408 LKVFFSST
+408 FFAKT

-426 HYQTIVFI
+426 HYQTVVFI

-449 VNGRIDMVVKTKNY
+449 VNGRIDMLIKTKDY

-473 SAKEALQQID
+473 SAKEALEQID

-505 SSQTKNINEYIIQ
+505 SSQTKNIDEYIIQ

>member
-7 GMQSFEAVRKA
+7 GLQSFEAVRNA

-47 GKSLFLSTLEAY
+47 GKSLFLSTLKAY
-59 FLGQKELFKDLYIE
+59 FLGKKELFNGLYIE
-73 TVEKEWT
+73 TVEKEWI
-80 EYPVIY
+80 EYPVLY

-92 IYTTEEELY
+92 IYDSEERLLNNLNYHLSEWEEEY
-101 RVLNYPMQRLE
+101 NIQTRFVNPEDRL
-112 QKYSIDVKEPSLSVR
+112 S
-127 LKNIVLTAFEQTG
+127 NIIKTAFKQTG

-155 QTIDNEEL
+155 QTVDNEAL
-163 HDKFKTILKGVYSIL
+163 HDKLKGILKGVYSVL
-178 KECDE
+178 KGCDE
-183 YIRFGFLTGVTKFS
+183 YIRFGMLTGVTKFS

-214 ENYTDICGITEEEI
+214 ENYTDICGITEEEL
-228 KTNFKEH
+228 KTNFTEH
-235 LQAFAEKENTTKE
+235 LQAFAEKEETTSE

-264 KNTDVDIYNPF
+264 KNTKIDIYNPF
-275 SLINSLT
+275 SLLNSLT
-282 RREFENYWFQTG
+282 RKEFENYWFQTG

-308 DLKDFSD
+308 DLKDFSEGKID
-315 SNISAF
+315 AV
-321 TEDLSSKE
+321 DLTSKE
-329 TMHNEPVA
+329 SMMNAPIA
-337 LFYQAG
+337 LFYQSG
-343 YLTIKDYDEELQSYT
+343 YLTIKDYDKDFSSYV

-370 LKFLLPKYMNNND
+370 LDFLLPKYINTEENMSTSFLIAFARD
-383 SRSPIYVLNLYKN
+383 
-396 LRDGKIEEFLES
+396 LRAGRIEEFLTR
-408 LKVFFSST
+408 LKTFFAKT

-426 HYQTIVFI
+426 HYQTVVFI
-434 ICKLLGYYSEAEYKI
+434 ICKLLGYYTEAEYKI
-449 VNGRIDMVVKTKNY
+449 VNGRIDMIIKTKDY

-473 SAKEALQQID
+473 SAKEALEQID

-500 IGVNF
+500 VGVNF
-505 SSQTKNINEYIIQ
+505 SSQTKNIDEYIIQ

>member
-1 MQNLPI
+1 
-7 GMQSFEAVRKA
+7 MQSFESIRQ
-18 NYLYVDKTK
+18 NNFLYVDKTK
-27 HLERLVTTNKYYFL
+27 HIYSLANSNRYYFL

-59 FLGQKELFKDLYIE
+59 FLGQKELFKGLYIE
-73 TVEKEWT
+73 TVEKDWT
-80 EYPVIY
+80 EYPVLY

-150 DKPLL
+150 DKPLISTL
-155 QTIDNEEL
+155 DNEEL
-163 HDKFKTILKGVYSIL
+163 HNKYKTILKGVYSIL
-178 KECDE
+178 KECDK

-264 KNTDVDIYNPF
+264 ENTSIDIYNPF
-275 SLINSLT
+275 SLLNSLT
-282 RREFENYWFQTG
+282 ERKFRNYWFQTG
-294 TPTFLVK
+294 TPTFLIK
-301 LLQENDY
+301 LLQENDH
-308 DLKDFSD
+308 DLKDLSEG
-315 SNISAF
+315 NITAR
-321 TEDLSSKE
+321 DLTSKE
-329 TMHNEPVA
+329 SMLSAPVA
-337 LFYQAG
+337 LFYQSG
-343 YLTIKDYDEELQSYT
+343 YLTIKDYNKKSGAYK
-358 LGYPNKEVEQSF
+358 LGYPNKEVEESF
-370 LKFLLPKYMNNND
+370 LDFILPKYMHTNENA
-383 SRSPIYVLNLYKN
+383 SFSYVEKMYENLEN
-396 LRDGKIEEFLES
+396 GEIEDFL
-408 LKVFFSST
+408 KTMKTFFASV

-426 HYQTIVFI
+426 HYQTVIFI
-434 ICKLLGYYSEAEYKI
+434 ICKLIGFIVEAEYKI
-449 VNGRIDMVVKTKNY
+449 VNGRIDMIVRTDNFLY
-463 IYVFEFKFDK
+463 LFEFKFDK
-473 SAKEALQQID
+473 SAEEALQQID

-505 SSQTKNINEYIIQ
+505 SSQTKNIDEYIIQ

>member
-47 GKSLFLSTLEAY
+47 GKSLFLSTLKAY
-59 FLGQKELFKDLYIE
+59 FLGKKELFKGLYIE
-73 TVEKEWT
+73 KVEKQWT
-80 EYPVIY
+80 EYPVLY
-86 LDLNSG
+86 LDMNSG
-92 IYTTEEELY
+92 IYDSEERLLNS
-101 RVLNYPMQRLE
+101 LNYHLSE
-112 QKYSIDVKEPSLSVR
+112 WEKEYSIQTKFVNPEDRFSNIIKTAVK
-127 LKNIVLTAFEQTG
+127 QTG

-163 HDKFKTILKGVYSIL
+163 HDKFKGILKGVYSVL
-178 KECDE
+178 KGCDE
-183 YIRFGFLTGVTKFS
+183 YIRFGMLTGVTKFS

-248 DILSQLKAMYD
+248 GILSQLKAMYD

-294 TPTFLVK
+294 TPTFLIK

-308 DLKDFSD
+308 DLKDLSEG
-315 SNISAF
+315 NITAR
-321 TEDLSSKE
+321 DLTSKE
-329 TMHNEPVA
+329 SMLSAPVA
-337 LFYQAG
+337 LFYQSG
-343 YLTIKDYDEELQSYT
+343 YLTIKDYNKKSGAYK
-358 LGYPNKEVEQSF
+358 LGYPNKEVEESF
-370 LKFLLPKYMNNND
+370 LDFILPKYMHTNENA
-383 SRSPIYVLNLYKN
+383 SFSYVEKMYENLEN
-396 LRDGKIEEFLES
+396 GEIEDFL
-408 LKVFFSST
+408 KTMKTFFASV

-426 HYQTIVFI
+426 HYQTVIFI
-434 ICKLLGYYSEAEYKI
+434 ICKLIGFIVEAEYKI
-449 VNGRIDMVVKTKNY
+449 VNGRIDMIVRTDNFLY
-463 IYVFEFKFDK
+463 LFEFKFDK

-505 SSQTKNINEYIIQ
+505 SSQTKNIDEYIIQ

>member
-1 MQNLPI
+1 
-7 GMQSFEAVRKA
+7 MQSFEAVRKA

-73 TVEKEWT
+73 TVEKQWT

-150 DKPLL
+150 DKPLISTL
-155 QTIDNEEL
+155 DNEEL
-163 HDKFKTILKGVYSIL
+163 HNKYKTILKGVYSIL
-178 KECDE
+178 KECDK

-294 TPTFLVK
+294 TPTFLIK
-301 LLQENDY
+301 LLKENDY
-308 DLKDFSD
+308 DLKDFSEG
-315 SNISAF
+315 NIDAV
-321 TEDLSSKE
+321 DLTSKE
-329 TMHNEPVA
+329 SMLNAPIA
-337 LFYQAG
+337 LFYQSG
-343 YLTIKDYDEELQSYT
+343 YLTIKDYDRDFSSYV
-358 LGYPNKEVEQSF
+358 LGYPNREVEQSF
-370 LKFLLPKYMNNND
+370 LDFLLPKYINTEENMSTSFLIAFARD
-383 SRSPIYVLNLYKN
+383 
-396 LRDGKIEEFLES
+396 LRAGRIEDFLTK
-408 LKVFFSST
+408 LKVFFAKT

-426 HYQTIVFI
+426 HYQTVVFI
-434 ICKLLGYYSEAEYKI
+434 ICRLLGYYSEAEYKI
-449 VNGRIDMVVKTKNY
+449 VNGRIDMIVRTDNFLY
-463 IYVFEFKFDK
+463 LFEFKFDK
-473 SAKEALQQID
+473 SAKEALEQID

-500 IGVNF
+500 VGVNF
-505 SSQTKNINEYIIQ
+505 SSQTKNIDEYIIQ

>member
-1 MQNLPI
+1 
-7 GMQSFEAVRKA
+7 MQSFESIRQ
-18 NYLYVDKTK
+18 NNFLYVDKTK
-27 HLERLVTTNKYYFL
+27 HIYNLANSNRYYFL

-47 GKSLFLSTLEAY
+47 GKSLFLSTLKAY
-59 FLGQKELFKDLYIE
+59 FLGKKELFKGLYIE
-73 TVEKEWT
+73 TVEKDWT

-150 DKPLL
+150 DKPLISTL
-155 QTIDNEEL
+155 DNEDL
-163 HDKFKTILKGVYSIL
+163 HDKYKTILKGVYSIL

-183 YIRFGFLTGVTKFS
+183 YIRFGMLTGVTKFS

-294 TPTFLVK
+294 TPTFLIK

-308 DLKDFSD
+308 DLKDFSEG
-315 SNISAF
+315 NIDAV
-321 TEDLSSKE
+321 DLTSKE
-329 TMHNEPVA
+329 SMLNAPIA
-337 LFYQAG
+337 LFYQSG
-343 YLTIKDYDEELQSYT
+343 YLTIKDYDRDFSSYV
-358 LGYPNKEVEQSF
+358 LGYPNREVEQSF
-370 LKFLLPKYMNNND
+370 LDFLLPKYINTEENMSTSFLIAFARD
-383 SRSPIYVLNLYKN
+383 
-396 LRDGKIEEFLES
+396 LRAGRIEDFLTK
-408 LKVFFSST
+408 LKVFFAKT

-426 HYQTIVFI
+426 HYQTVVFI
-434 ICKLLGYYSEAEYKI
+434 ICRLLGYYSEAEYKI
-449 VNGRIDMVVKTKNY
+449 VNGRIDMVIKTKDY

-473 SAKEALQQID
+473 SAKEALEQID

-505 SSQTKNINEYIIQ
+505 SSQTKNIDEYIIQ

>member
-1 MQNLPI
+1 
-7 GMQSFEAVRKA
+7 MQSFESIRQ
-18 NYLYVDKTK
+18 NNFLYVDKTK
-27 HLERLVTTNKYYFL
+27 HIYSLANSNRYYFL

-47 GKSLFLSTLEAY
+47 GKSLLLSTLKAY
-59 FLGQKELFKDLYIE
+59 FLGKKELFKGLYIE
-73 TVEKEWT
+73 TVEKQWT

-150 DKPLL
+150 DKPLISTL
-155 QTIDNEEL
+155 DNEEL
-163 HDKFKTILKGVYSIL
+163 HNKYKTILKGVYSIL
-178 KECDE
+178 KECDK

-294 TPTFLVK
+294 TPTFLIK
-301 LLQENDY
+301 LLKENDY
-308 DLKDFSD
+308 DLKDFSEG
-315 SNISAF
+315 NIDAV
-321 TEDLSSKE
+321 DLTSKE
-329 TMHNEPVA
+329 SMLNAPIA
-337 LFYQAG
+337 LFYQSG
-343 YLTIKDYDEELQSYT
+343 YLTIKDYDRDFSSYV
-358 LGYPNKEVEQSF
+358 LGYPNREVEQSF
-370 LKFLLPKYMNNND
+370 LDFLLPKYINTEENMSTSFLIAFARD
-383 SRSPIYVLNLYKN
+383 
-396 LRDGKIEEFLES
+396 LRAGRIEDFLTK
-408 LKVFFSST
+408 LKVFFAKT

-426 HYQTIVFI
+426 HYQTVVFI
-434 ICKLLGYYSEAEYKI
+434 ICRLLGYYSEAEYKI
-449 VNGRIDMVVKTKNY
+449 VNGRIDMVIKTKDY

-505 SSQTKNINEYIIQ
+505 SSQTKNIDEYIIQ

>member
-1 MQNLPI
+1 
-7 GMQSFEAVRKA
+7 MQSFESIRQ
-18 NYLYVDKTK
+18 NNFLYVDKTK
-27 HLERLVTTNKYYFL
+27 HIYSLANSNRYYFL

-47 GKSLFLSTLEAY
+47 GKSLFLSTLKAY
-59 FLGQKELFKDLYIE
+59 FLGKKELFKGLYIE
-73 TVEKEWT
+73 TVEKDWT

-150 DKPLL
+150 DKPLISTL
-155 QTIDNEEL
+155 DNEDL
-163 HDKFKTILKGVYSIL
+163 HDKYKTILKGVYSIL

-183 YIRFGFLTGVTKFS
+183 YIRFGMLTGVTKFS

-294 TPTFLVK
+294 TPTFLIK

-308 DLKDFSD
+308 DLKDLSEG
-315 SNISAF
+315 NITAR
-321 TEDLSSKE
+321 DLTSKE
-329 TMHNEPVA
+329 SMLSAPVA
-337 LFYQAG
+337 LFYQSG
-343 YLTIKDYDEELQSYT
+343 YLTIKDYNKKSGAYK
-358 LGYPNKEVEQSF
+358 LGYPNKEVEESF
-370 LKFLLPKYMNNND
+370 LDFILPKYMHTNENA
-383 SRSPIYVLNLYKN
+383 SFSYVEKMYENLEN
-396 LRDGKIEEFLES
+396 GEIEDFL
-408 LKVFFSST
+408 KTMKTFFASV

-426 HYQTIVFI
+426 HYQTVIFI
-434 ICKLLGYYSEAEYKI
+434 ICKLIGFIVEAEYKI
-449 VNGRIDMVVKTKNY
+449 VNGRIDMIVRTDNFLY
-463 IYVFEFKFDK
+463 LFEFKFDK

-505 SSQTKNINEYIIQ
+505 SSQTKNIDEYIIQ

>member
-7 GMQSFEAVRKA
+7 GLQSFEALRNA
-18 NYLYVDKTK
+18 NYLYVDKTR

-59 FLGQKELFKDLYIE
+59 FLGQKELFKGLYIE
-73 TVEKEWT
+73 TVEKDWK
-80 EYPVIY
+80 EYPVLY
-86 LDLNSG
+86 LDLNTG
-92 IYTTEEELY
+92 IYDSETNLRNKLISHIIDWEEE
-101 RVLNYPMQRLE
+101 
-112 QKYSIDVKEPSLSVR
+112 YSISTVKE
-127 LKNIVLTAFEQTG
+127 NIEDRFANIIRTAYEKSG
-140 KQVVILVDEY
+140 LGVVILVDEY

-155 QTIDNEEL
+155 HTIDKPEL
-163 HDKFKTILKGVYSIL
+163 HATFKDILKGVYSVL
-178 KECDE
+178 KGCDK
-183 YIRFGFLTGVTKFS
+183 YIRFGMLTGVTKFS

-294 TPTFLVK
+294 TPTFLIK

-308 DLKDFSD
+308 DLKDLSEG
-315 SNISAF
+315 NITAR
-321 TEDLSSKE
+321 DLTSKE
-329 TMHNEPVA
+329 SMLSAPIA
-337 LFYQAG
+337 LFYQSG
-343 YLTIKDYDEELQSYT
+343 YITIKDYDKELQEYT

-370 LKFLLPKYMNNND
+370 LEFLLP
-383 SRSPIYVLNLYKN
+383 RYVHTIDDKSASYLSKFIKD
-396 LRDGKIEEFLES
+396 LRAGRIEDFLEKM
-408 LKVFFSST
+408 KVFFAGI
-416 PYDLIKDTEN
+416 PYDIIKDTEN
-426 HYQTIVFI
+426 YYQTILFL
-434 ICKLLGYYSEAEYKI
+434 ICRLVGFYSQAEYRTSR
-449 VNGRIDMVVKTKNY
+449 GRMDMVIKTKDY

-473 SAKEALQQID
+473 SAKEALEQID

-500 IGVNF
+500 VGVNF
-505 SSQTKNINEYIIQ
+505 SSQTKNIDEYIIQ

>member
-1 MQNLPI
+1 
-7 GMQSFEAVRKA
+7 MQSFEAVRKA

-47 GKSLFLSTLEAY
+47 GKSLFLSTLKAY
-59 FLGQKELFKDLYIE
+59 FLGKKELFKGLYIE
-73 TVEKEWT
+73 TVEKDWK
-80 EYPVIY
+80 EYPVLY

-92 IYTTEEELY
+92 IYDSEERLLNN
-101 RVLNYPMQRLE
+101 LNYHLSEWEEQYNIQTKFVNPEDRLSNII
-112 QKYSIDVKEPSLSVR
+112 KTAVK
-127 LKNIVLTAFEQTG
+127 QTG
-140 KQVVILVDEY
+140 KQVVVLVDEY

-163 HDKFKTILKGVYSIL
+163 HDKFKGILKGVYSVL
-178 KECDE
+178 KSCDE

-294 TPTFLVK
+294 TPTFLIK

-308 DLKDFSD
+308 DLKDLSEG
-315 SNISAF
+315 NITAR
-321 TEDLSSKE
+321 DLTSKE
-329 TMHNEPVA
+329 SMLSAPVA
-337 LFYQAG
+337 LFYQSG
-343 YLTIKDYDEELQSYT
+343 YLTIKDYNKKSGAYK
-358 LGYPNKEVEQSF
+358 LGYPNKEVEESF
-370 LKFLLPKYMNNND
+370 LDFILPKYMHTNENA
-383 SRSPIYVLNLYKN
+383 SFSYVEKMYENLEN
-396 LRDGKIEEFLES
+396 GEIEDFL
-408 LKVFFSST
+408 KTMKTFFASV

-426 HYQTIVFI
+426 HYQTVIFI
-434 ICKLLGYYSEAEYKI
+434 ICKLIGFIVEAEYKI
-449 VNGRIDMVVKTKNY
+449 VNGRIDMIVRTDNFLY
-463 IYVFEFKFDK
+463 LFEFKFDK

-505 SSQTKNINEYIIQ
+505 SSQTKNIDEYIVK

>member
-1 MQNLPI
+1 MMQNLPI
-7 GMQSFEAVRKA
+7 GMQSFESIRQ
-18 NYLYVDKTK
+18 NNFLYVDKTK
-27 HLERLVTTNKYYFL
+27 HIYNLANSNRYYFL

-59 FLGQKELFKDLYIE
+59 FLGKKELFKGLYIE
-73 TVEKEWT
+73 TVEKQWT
-80 EYPVIY
+80 EYPVLY
-86 LDLNSG
+86 LDMNSG
-92 IYTTEEELY
+92 IYDSEERLLNS
-101 RVLNYPMQRLE
+101 LNYHLSE
-112 QKYSIDVKEPSLSVR
+112 WEKEYSIQTKFVNPEDRFSNIIKTAVK
-127 LKNIVLTAFEQTG
+127 QTG

-163 HDKFKTILKGVYSIL
+163 HDKFKGILKGVYSVL
-178 KECDE
+178 KGCDK
-183 YIRFGFLTGVTKFS
+183 YIRFGMLTGVTKFS

-235 LQAFAEKENTTKE
+235 LQAFAEKESTTKE

-264 KNTDVDIYNPF
+264 ENISIDIYNPF
-275 SLINSLT
+275 SLLNSLT
-282 RREFENYWFQTG
+282 ERKFRNYWFQTG
-294 TPTFLVK
+294 TPTFLIK
-301 LLQENDY
+301 LLKENDY
-308 DLKDFSD
+308 DLKDFSEG
-315 SNISAF
+315 NITAR
-321 TEDLSSKE
+321 DLTSKE
-329 TMHNEPVA
+329 SMLSAPVA
-337 LFYQAG
+337 LFYQSG
-343 YLTIKDYDEELQSYT
+343 YITIKDYDKELQEYT

-370 LKFLLPKYMNNND
+370 LEFLLP
-383 SRSPIYVLNLYKN
+383 RYVHTIDDKSASYLSKFIKD
-396 LRDGKIEEFLES
+396 LRAGRVEDFLEKM
-408 LKVFFSST
+408 KVFFAGI
-416 PYDLIKDTEN
+416 PYDIIKDTEN
-426 HYQTIVFI
+426 YYQTILFL
-434 ICKLLGYYSEAEYKI
+434 ICRLVGFYSQAEYRTSR
-449 VNGRIDMVVKTKNY
+449 GRMDMLIKTKDY

-473 SAKEALQQID
+473 SAKEALEQID

-505 SSQTKNINEYIIQ
+505 SSQTKNIDEYIIQ

>member
-1 MQNLPI
+1 
-7 GMQSFEAVRKA
+7 MQSFESIRQ
-18 NYLYVDKTK
+18 NNFLYVDKTK
-27 HLERLVTTNKYYFL
+27 HIYNLANSNRYYFL

-47 GKSLFLSTLEAY
+47 GKSLFLSTLKAY
-59 FLGQKELFKDLYIE
+59 FLGKKELFKGLYIE
-73 TVEKEWT
+73 TVEKDWT

-150 DKPLL
+150 DKPLISTL
-155 QTIDNEEL
+155 DNEDL
-163 HDKFKTILKGVYSIL
+163 HDKYKTILKGVYSIL

-183 YIRFGFLTGVTKFS
+183 YIRFGMLTGVTKFS

-294 TPTFLVK
+294 TPTFLIK

-308 DLKDFSD
+308 DLKDLSEG
-315 SNISAF
+315 NITAR
-321 TEDLSSKE
+321 DLTSKE
-329 TMHNEPVA
+329 SMLSAPVA
-337 LFYQAG
+337 LFYQSG
-343 YLTIKDYDEELQSYT
+343 YLTIKDYNKKSGAYK
-358 LGYPNKEVEQSF
+358 LGYPNKEVEESF
-370 LKFLLPKYMNNND
+370 LDFILPKYMHTNENA
-383 SRSPIYVLNLYKN
+383 SFSYVEKMYENLEN
-396 LRDGKIEEFLES
+396 GEIEDFL
-408 LKVFFSST
+408 KTMKTFFASV

-426 HYQTIVFI
+426 HYQTVIFI
-434 ICKLLGYYSEAEYKI
+434 ICKLIGFIVEAEYKI
-449 VNGRIDMVVKTKNY
+449 VNGRIDMIVRTDNFLY
-463 IYVFEFKFDK
+463 LFEFKFDK

-505 SSQTKNINEYIIQ
+505 SSQTKNIDEYIIQ

>member
-1 MQNLPI
+1 
-7 GMQSFEAVRKA
+7 MQSFESIRQ
-18 NYLYVDKTK
+18 NNFLYVDKTK
-27 HLERLVTTNKYYFL
+27 HIYSLANSNRYYFL

-47 GKSLFLSTLEAY
+47 GKSLFLSTLKAY
-59 FLGQKELFKDLYIE
+59 FLGKKELFKGLYIE
-73 TVEKEWT
+73 TVEKDWT

-163 HDKFKTILKGVYSIL
+163 HDKFKGILKGVYSVL
-178 KECDE
+178 KGCDE
-183 YIRFGFLTGVTKFS
+183 YIRFGMLTGVTKFS

-294 TPTFLVK
+294 TPTFLIK
-301 LLQENDY
+301 LLKENDY
-308 DLKDFSD
+308 DLKDFSEGKID
-315 SNISAF
+315 AV
-321 TEDLSSKE
+321 DLTSKE
-329 TMHNEPVA
+329 SMLNAPIA
-337 LFYQAG
+337 LFYQSG
-343 YLTIKDYDEELQSYT
+343 YLTIKDYDRDFSSYV
-358 LGYPNKEVEQSF
+358 LGYPNREVEQSF
-370 LKFLLPKYMNNND
+370 LDFLLPKYINTEENMSTSFLIAFARD
-383 SRSPIYVLNLYKN
+383 
-396 LRDGKIEEFLES
+396 LRAGRIEDFLTK
-408 LKVFFSST
+408 LKVFFAKT

-426 HYQTIVFI
+426 HYQTVVFI

-449 VNGRIDMVVKTKNY
+449 VNGRIDMVIKTKDY

-473 SAKEALQQID
+473 SAKEALEQID

-505 SSQTKNINEYIIQ
+505 SSQTKNIDEYIIQ

>member
-7 GMQSFEAVRKA
+7 GMQSFESIRQ
-18 NYLYVDKTK
+18 NNFLYVDKTK
-27 HLERLVTTNKYYFL
+27 HIYNLVNSSRYYFL

-47 GKSLFLSTLEAY
+47 GKSLFLSTLKAY
-59 FLGQKELFKDLYIE
+59 FLGKKELFKDLYIE
-73 TVEKEWT
+73 TVEKDWT
-80 EYPVIY
+80 EYPVLY

-92 IYTTEEELY
+92 MYDTEANLYSVINNHLIRWEKEYDITPVDRELNT
-101 RVLNYPMQRLE
+101 RFTNVV
-112 QKYSIDVKEPSLSVR
+112 IA
-127 LKNIVLTAFEQTG
+127 AFEKTG

-163 HDKFKTILKGVYSIL
+163 HDKFKSTLKGVYSVL
-178 KECDE
+178 KGCDE

-264 KNTDVDIYNPF
+264 ENTSIDIYNPF
-275 SLINSLT
+275 SLLNSLT
-282 RREFENYWFQTG
+282 ERKFRNYWFQTG
-294 TPTFLVK
+294 TPTFLIK

-308 DLKDFSD
+308 DLKDLSEG
-315 SNISAF
+315 NITAR
-321 TEDLSSKE
+321 DLTSKE
-329 TMHNEPVA
+329 SMLSAPVA
-337 LFYQAG
+337 LFYQSG
-343 YLTIKDYDEELQSYT
+343 YLTIKDYDKELQEYT

-370 LKFLLPKYMNNND
+370 LEFLLP
-383 SRSPIYVLNLYKN
+383 RYVHTIDDKSASYLSKFIKD
-396 LRDGKIEEFLES
+396 LRAGRIEDFLEKM
-408 LKVFFSST
+408 KVFFAGI
-416 PYDLIKDTEN
+416 PYDIIKDTEN
-426 HYQTIVFI
+426 YYQTILFL
-434 ICKLLGYYSEAEYKI
+434 ICRLVGFYSQAEYRTSR
-449 VNGRIDMVVKTKNY
+449 GRMDMVIKTKDY

-473 SAKEALQQID
+473 SAKEALEQID

-500 IGVNF
+500 VGVNF
-505 SSQTKNINEYIIQ
+505 SSQTKNIDEYIIQ

>member
-1 MQNLPI
+1 
-7 GMQSFEAVRKA
+7 MQSFESIRQ
-18 NYLYVDKTK
+18 NNFLYVDKTK
-27 HLERLVTTNKYYFL
+27 HIYNLANSNRYYFL

-59 FLGQKELFKDLYIE
+59 FLGQKELFKGLYIE
-73 TVEKEWT
+73 TVEKDWVQ
-80 EYPVIY
+80 YPVLY

-92 IYTTEEELY
+92 MYDTEANLYSVINNHLIRWEKEYDITPVDRELNT
-101 RVLNYPMQRLE
+101 RFTNVV
-112 QKYSIDVKEPSLSVR
+112 IA
-127 LKNIVLTAFEQTG
+127 AFEKTG

-163 HDKFKTILKGVYSIL
+163 HDKFKGILKGVYSVL
-178 KECDE
+178 KGCDK
-183 YIRFGFLTGVTKFS
+183 YIRFGMLTGVTKFS

-248 DILSQLKAMYD
+248 DILLQLKAMYD

-264 KNTDVDIYNPF
+264 ENTSIDIYNPF
-275 SLINSLT
+275 SLLNSLT
-282 RREFENYWFQTG
+282 ERKFRNYWFQTG
-294 TPTFLVK
+294 TPTFLIK

-308 DLKDFSD
+308 DLKDFSEG
-315 SNISAF
+315 NIDAV
-321 TEDLSSKE
+321 DLTSKE
-329 TMHNEPVA
+329 SMLNAPIA
-337 LFYQAG
+337 LFYQSG
-343 YLTIKDYDEELQSYT
+343 YLTIKDYDRDFSSYV
-358 LGYPNKEVEQSF
+358 LGYPNREVEQSF
-370 LKFLLPKYMNNND
+370 LDFLLPKYINTEENMSTSFLIAFARD
-383 SRSPIYVLNLYKN
+383 
-396 LRDGKIEEFLES
+396 LRAGRIEDFLTK
-408 LKVFFSST
+408 LKVFFAKT

-426 HYQTIVFI
+426 HYQTVVFI

-449 VNGRIDMVVKTKNY
+449 VNGRIDMVIKTKDY

-473 SAKEALQQID
+473 SAKEALEQID

-500 IGVNF
+500 VGVNF
-505 SSQTKNINEYIIQ
+505 SSQTKNIDEYIIQ

>member
-1 MQNLPI
+1 
-7 GMQSFEAVRKA
+7 MQSFEAVRKA

-47 GKSLFLSTLEAY
+47 GKSLFLSTLKAY
-59 FLGQKELFKDLYIE
+59 FLGKKELFKGLYIE
-73 TVEKEWT
+73 TVEKDWK
-80 EYPVIY
+80 EYPVLY

-92 IYTTEEELY
+92 IYDSEERLLNN
-101 RVLNYPMQRLE
+101 LNYHLSEWEEQYNIQTKFVNPEDRLSNII
-112 QKYSIDVKEPSLSVR
+112 KTAVK
-127 LKNIVLTAFEQTG
+127 QTG

-163 HDKFKTILKGVYSIL
+163 HDKFKGILKGVYSVL
-178 KECDE
+178 KGCDE
-183 YIRFGFLTGVTKFS
+183 YIRFGMLTGVTKFS

-248 DILSQLKAMYD
+248 DILLQLKAMYD

-294 TPTFLVK
+294 TPTFLIK

-308 DLKDFSD
+308 DLKDLSEG
-315 SNISAF
+315 NITAR
-321 TEDLSSKE
+321 DLTSKE
-329 TMHNEPVA
+329 SMLSAPVA
-337 LFYQAG
+337 LFYQSG
-343 YLTIKDYDEELQSYT
+343 YLTIKDYNKKSGAYK
-358 LGYPNKEVEQSF
+358 LGYPNKEVEESF
-370 LKFLLPKYMNNND
+370 LDFILPKYMHTNENA
-383 SRSPIYVLNLYKN
+383 SFSYVEKMYENLEN
-396 LRDGKIEEFLES
+396 GEIEDFL
-408 LKVFFSST
+408 KTMKTFFASV

-426 HYQTIVFI
+426 HYQTVIFI
-434 ICKLLGYYSEAEYKI
+434 ICKLIGFIVEAEYKI
-449 VNGRIDMVVKTKNY
+449 VNGRIDMIVRTDNFLY
-463 IYVFEFKFDK
+463 LFEFKFDK

-505 SSQTKNINEYIIQ
+505 SSQTKNIDEYIVK